1 MMDKLPAIY
10 NSSFPIAVLL
20 VVFNCVW
27 REALNLC
34 FVDAENIFSHL
45 ELINE
50 IKAPSIIDFQQR
62 RVASI
67 LNNLVYKSVL
77 INSKCEVCCCSLQ
90 LQIELF
96 VHIVS

>member
-50 IKAPSIIDFQQR
+50 IKAPSSSISSSDGSPQSWIISFT
-62 RVASI
+62 
-67 LNNLVYKSVL
+67 K
-77 INSKCEVCCCSLQ
+77 
-90 LQIELF
+90 
-96 VHIVS
+96 VS